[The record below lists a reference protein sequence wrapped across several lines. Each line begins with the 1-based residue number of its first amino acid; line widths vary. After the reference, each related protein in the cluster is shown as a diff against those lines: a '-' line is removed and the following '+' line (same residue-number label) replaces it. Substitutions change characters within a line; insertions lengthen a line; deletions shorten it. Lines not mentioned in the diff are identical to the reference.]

1 MSLRVLEPLRTDVM
15 VDSRPVGIG
24 KKTECHAL
32 DARAI
37 REHSASDS

>member
-24 KKTECHAL
+24 KTVCHAL
-32 DARAI
+32 DPRAI